1 MFKWAVVTAFVV
13 GMAAVLAVETLDL
26 DHLMSNEAQPGEIE
40 PVASEQD
47 AGCEDSK
54 PEPLSLRMDGGGHA
68 WGTLQTKDGE
78 IRVVVDTGASMT
90 SLSSED
96 ARRLGL
102 APHDPKRKQ
111 ARFQTANGVVMAE
124 LDRLLNVRLGHLC
137 VYTLDVAVMPPGAL
151 KGSLLGMNFM
161 RKMRKVEVGQGRVVI
176 SQ

>member
-1 MFKWAVVTAFVV
+1 MFKWAIMTAFVV
-13 GMAAVLAVETLDL
+13 GAAAVFVVQTIDPGQVMSTEPLPDQADRPARET
-26 DHLMSNEAQPGEIE
+26 A
-40 PVASEQD
+40 
-47 AGCEDSK
+47 AGCEDAK
-54 PEPLSLRMDGGGHA
+54 PEPLSLRMDGSGHA
-68 WGTLQTKDGE
+68 WGTLATKDGE

-90 SLSSED
+90 SLSHED

-102 APHDPKRKQ
+102 APHDPSRRR

-151 KGSLLGMNFM
+151 KGSLLGMNFL